1 MLQHERALT
10 GGGRASGAQSGRGG
24 GGGGGGGE
32 EEGEGERRGIR
43 RKTRGGE
50 EEGDAE
56 EENEEDGEE
65 EARLERLEPSPA
77 GDDGSES
84 SISRVAPGSSAAIP
98 GLSLVRLSISRATN
112 AQPSLRTRRG
122 STPKRAIER
131 SSTRPPLAIVHSRCV
146 RVRRD
151 AVASAYP
158 A

>member
-1 MLQHERALT
+1 MERKA
-10 GGGRASGAQSGRGG
+10 AEEEEEEEEE
-24 GGGGGGGE
+24 GE
-32 EEGEGERRGIR
+32 EEGEGEKEGN
-43 RKTRGGE
+43 TEEDEEGGE

-65 EARLERLEPSPA
+65 EERMERMEPSPA